1 MTQYAI
7 RRLAYLPLI
16 AALVSVITF
25 FTLRL
30 PWAGD
35 PVTYMS
41 TQNTTVEDQERLRK
55 ELGLDK
61 PVVVQFGI
69 WLGDVVRGDFGETF
83 RGRQPVLDEVLRR
96 FPATLEIMVLSLGFT
111 VLFGVTFGII
121 AAVRQDS
128 FADYGLRVFAVFGQS
143 VPDFFLLIL
152 LIVLPSLWWNYSHP
166 IGGHVSIFE
175 DPVRNL
181 RLYVPPTL
189 LLAVGGSA
197 TMMRM
202 TRSAMLEV
210 LRQDY
215 IRTARAKGLSAYA
228 VVVRH
233 GLRNALIPIITLAGS
248 YLVALFFGAVILEQ
262 VFSINGLGQFFLI
275 SAAQRD
281 FPVMQFLVLYSA
293 LVVMGLNLVVDLS
306 YALLD
311 PRIKYR

>member
-1 MTQYAI
+1 
-7 RRLAYLPLI
+7 
-16 AALVSVITF
+16 
-25 FTLRL
+25 
-30 PWAGD
+30 
-35 PVTYMS
+35 
-41 TQNTTVEDQERLRK
+41 VEDQERLRR

-61 PVVVQFGI
+61 PVAVQFGL
-69 WLGDVVRGDFGETF
+69 WLGDVLRGDFGETF

-111 VLFGVTFGII
+111 VLFGVTFGVIS
-121 AAVRQDS
+121 AVRQDS
-128 FADYGLRVFAVFGQS
+128 VADYGLRVFAVFGQS

-152 LIVLPSLWWNYSHP
+152 LIVLPSMWWNYSHP

-197 TMMRM
+197 LMMRV

-215 IRTARAKGLSAYA
+215 IRTARAKGLGSYA

-233 GLRNALIPIITLAGS
+233 GLRNALIPIITLAGN

-262 VFSINGLGQFFLI
+262 VFSINGLGQFFLV

-306 YALLD
+306 YALID
-311 PRIKYR
+311 PRIKYT